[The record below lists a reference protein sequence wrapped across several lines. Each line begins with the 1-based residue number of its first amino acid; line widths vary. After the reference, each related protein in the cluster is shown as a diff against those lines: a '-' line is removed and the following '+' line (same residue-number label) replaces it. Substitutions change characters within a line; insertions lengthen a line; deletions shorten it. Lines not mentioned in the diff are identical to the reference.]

1 MNNED
6 KNCRYCGEVN
16 MGNAITCKKCK
27 LEFNNI
33 DSESK
38 NSINI
43 ETNLSNRIDKLSGIN
58 WGAISVLMI
67 IILIVLKYGVP
78 FVKDLQI
85 NNTSN
90 SSNSNIKLNNKN
102 SNNEKPLSE
111 VKTSEVN
118 SQLSTQ
124 INSEIKIVKSNKI
137 VQFPDSI
144 NDFKDKTEIQ
154 QKTFSE
160 EHVGALLNGSGRV
173 SQIEKCSFPRKSIK
187 YRGDN
192 CVEVT
197 LNNGGSRVAIYNSK
211 EASGNL
217 LNFNKDQL
225 LEFTNCSITE
235 IISWGF
241 WSTVYC
247 DQ

>member
-16 MGNAITCKKCK
+16 VSNAITCKKCK

-33 DSESK
+33 DNGSK

-43 ETNLSNRIDKLSGIN
+43 EKNLSNRIDKLSGIN
-58 WGAISVLMI
+58 WGAISVLLI
-67 IILIVLKYGVP
+67 IILIGLKYGVP
-78 FVKDLQI
+78 FVKDFQI
-85 NNTSN
+85 NN
-90 SSNSNIKLNNKN
+90 SSNSIIKLNNKN

-118 SQLSTQ
+118 SQLSPQ

-211 EASGNL
+211 EASSNL